1 MIQEE
6 LNRKL
11 ELDKLQSL
19 ILTILE
25 KLHMPV
31 RKTMLF
37 RFTNDIFEYDNTPK
51 EVDFSLV
58 SLIEGGLI
66 KEEKYYIASLTYAE
80 THRHIVPSATEE
92 GIVKYIT
99 SLSLKET
106 IKHDLY
112 FDVYAKEHISPSL
125 YFKFL
130 DMEYPCLVGKDR
142 TLHGLEYITDLMEY
156 GLKNQIYEE
165 INDFPTDY
173 YLTTLF
179 SDEDSRLIIKNINVH
194 HQYVNVDVILLP
206 GKRRSYKKAHDNY
219 MKLCTYLPEYFENR
233 KICIKCKLLTMI
245 IGNMPRKRGK

>member
-1 MIQEE
+1 MIIEQ
-6 LNRKL
+6 LKPNKL
-11 ELDKLQSL
+11 ELNELQNL
-19 ILTILE
+19 IITILE

-58 SLIEGGLI
+58 SLIEGSLI

-194 HQYVNVDVILLP
+194 HQYVNVDEYCSLGREKATKKPKRIILSSALFFP
-206 GKRRSYKKAHDNY
+206 HTLKTKKYASDTNY
-219 MKLCTYLPEYFENR
+219 
-233 KICIKCKLLTMI
+233 
-245 IGNMPRKRGK
+245 